1 VKAGIIAAGLGERL
15 RAGGI
20 ATPKPLVEI
29 AGAPLIS
36 HVIRAAR
43 RGGAS
48 EVVCIIN
55 AETDLVRRYLATT
68 DFGVP
73 VEIVQKSTR
82 SSADSFLSLSPWLRG
97 APFLL
102 FTADTI
108 FDPACLEG
116 LVEAGTSP
124 GADGVL
130 ALTTFVDDEKPLFA
144 AVDQAWRVTALGD
157 AAAPTRYVTAGIYFF
172 SPLVYELF
180 GVGDEGKFGAFRDLL
195 QALSAKGF
203 RFRGHLIAK
212 AIDVDRPQDLTLAED
227 FLRSLKEG
235 Q

>member
-1 VKAGIIAAGLGERL
+1 M

-20 ATPKPLVEI
+20 ATPKPLVEV

-43 RGGAS
+43 TAGVS
-48 EVVCIIN
+48 EVICIIN
-55 AETDLVRRYLATT
+55 AETDLVRRYLAET

-73 VEIVQKSTR
+73 LKIVQKSTR

-116 LVEAGTSP
+116 LVEAGMRG

-144 AVDQAWRVTALGD
+144 AVDCSWRVTALGHE
-157 AAAPTRYVTAGIYFF
+157 ATPTRYVTAGIYFF
-172 SPLVYELF
+172 SPLVYELYD
-180 GVGDEGKFGAFRDLL
+180 VGDEGKFDAFRELL

-203 RFRGHLIAK
+203 RFRGHLVAK
-212 AIDVDRPQDLTLAED
+212 AIDVDRPQDLALAED
-227 FLRSLKEG
+227 FLRSLKEDN
-235 Q
+235 